1 MIDQFWDLNFIREP
15 ADIFNLDYNKI
26 IPLEGWG
33 EISTNNLKKAI
44 EKSQVISLDKFIFS
58 IGIRHIGQENAKI
71 LAGFLLQLKSFQNY
85 LKKSLEMKYYQ
96 I

>member
-33 EISTNNLKKAI
+33 EISTNNLKK
-44 EKSQVISLDKFIFS
+44 
-58 IGIRHIGQENAKI
+58 
-71 LAGFLLQLKSFQNY
+71 LLKNRKL
-85 LKKSLEMKYYQ
+85 LV
-96 I
+96 